1 MSFRAVFFDL
11 GGVIQR
17 TEYQAPREHLAQR
30 LATEYENLVR
40 LVFQSE
46 TSRKASLGEIS
57 AAEHWAAVARKLNRP
72 ESDAKILH
80 DEFFAGDIMD
90 HKLLDFIRSLRPRYK
105 TGLISNAWG
114 DLREWVV
121 TEKFEDAFDCMVI
134 SAEIG
139 VMKPKPEIY
148 LLALKQLGV
157 SPAESIFVDDFIEN
171 VEGARAVGMSA
182 IHFRDVDQAVTQLRV
197 LLKI

>member
-57 AAEHWAAVARKLNRP
+57 AGEHWLSVTRKLNRP
-72 ESDAKILH
+72 ESEAKIIR
-80 DEFFAGDIMD
+80 DEFFAGDITD
-90 HKLLDFIRSLRPRYK
+90 RNLLDFIRSLRPRFK

-114 DLREWVV
+114 DLREWIIA
-121 TEKFEDAFDCMVI
+121 EKFEDAFDGMVI

-182 IHFRDVDQAVTQLRV
+182 IQFRDVDQAVSQLKA

>member
-57 AAEHWAAVARKLNRP
+57 AGEHWLSVTRKLNRP
-72 ESDAKILH
+72 ESEAKILR
-80 DEFFAGDIMD
+80 DEFFAGDITD
-90 HKLLDFIRSLRPRYK
+90 RNLLDFIRSLRPRFK

-114 DLREWVV
+114 DLREWMVS
-121 TEKFEDAFDCMVI
+121 EKFEDAFDCMVI
-134 SAEIG
+134 SAEVG
-139 VMKPKPEIY
+139 MMKPKPEIY

-182 IHFRDVDQAVTQLRV
+182 IQFRDVDQAVAQLRA

>member
-57 AAEHWAAVARKLNRP
+57 AGEHWASVARKLNRP

-80 DEFFAGDIMD
+80 DEFFAGDITD
-90 HKLLDFIRSLRPRYK
+90 RNLLDFIRSLRPRFK

-121 TEKFEDAFDCMVI
+121 AEKFEDAFDCMVI

-139 VMKPKPEIY
+139 IMKPKPEIY

-157 SPAESIFVDDFIEN
+157 SPAESIFVDDFSEN

-182 IHFRDVDQAVTQLRV
+182 IQFRDVDQAVSQLKA

>member
-30 LATEYENLVR
+30 LATEYETLVR

-57 AAEHWAAVARKLNRP
+57 AGEHWLSVTRKLNRP
-72 ESDAKILH
+72 ESEAKILR
-80 DEFFAGDIMD
+80 DEFFAGDITD
-90 HKLLDFIRSLRPRYK
+90 RNLLDFIRSLRPRFK

-114 DLREWVV
+114 DLREWIIA
-121 TEKFEDAFDCMVI
+121 EKFEDAFDGMVI

-182 IHFRDVDQAVTQLRV
+182 IQFRDVDQAVSQLKA

>member
-57 AAEHWAAVARKLNRP
+57 AGEHWLSVTRKLNRP
-72 ESDAKILH
+72 ESEAKILR
-80 DEFFAGDIMD
+80 DEFFAGDITD
-90 HKLLDFIRSLRPRYK
+90 RNLLDFIRSLRPRFK

-114 DLREWVV
+114 DLREWIIA
-121 TEKFEDAFDCMVI
+121 EKFEDAFDGMVI

-182 IHFRDVDQAVTQLRV
+182 IQFRDVDQAVSQLKA

>member
-1 MSFRAVFFDL
+1 MSFRAIFFDL

-57 AAEHWAAVARKLNRP
+57 SEEHWLSVTRKLNRP
-72 ESDAKILH
+72 ESEAKILR
-80 DEFFAGDIMD
+80 DEFFAGDITD
-90 HKLLDFIRSLRPRYK
+90 RNLLDFIRSLRSRFK

-114 DLREWVV
+114 DLREWIIA
-121 TEKFEDAFDCMVI
+121 EKFEDAFDGMVI
-134 SAEIG
+134 SAEVG

-182 IHFRDVDQAVTQLRV
+182 VHFRDVDQAVSQLKA

>member
-1 MSFRAVFFDL
+1 MSFSAVFFDL

-57 AAEHWAAVARKLNRP
+57 AGEHWLSVTRKLNRP
-72 ESDAKILH
+72 ESEAKILR
-80 DEFFAGDIMD
+80 DEFFAGDITD
-90 HKLLDFIRSLRPRYK
+90 RNLLDFIRSLRPRFK

-114 DLREWVV
+114 DLREWIIA
-121 TEKFEDAFDCMVI
+121 EKFEDAFDGMVI
-134 SAEIG
+134 SAEVG

-182 IHFRDVDQAVTQLRV
+182 IEFRDVDQALSQLKA